1 MLKSVGLIALAL
13 AIGIGGILAY
23 AATRP
28 DTFRVDRKA
37 GGRAPR
43 KKIPP
48 LMEVFPQGGA
58 GSP

>member
-28 DTFRVDRKA
+28 DTFRVERKI
-37 GGRAPR
+37 GVKAPPE
-43 KKIPP
+43 KIYP
-48 LMEVFPQGGA
+48 LVEDLSQWGA